1 MLKDG
6 EYSAWF
12 RTGQGQGTG
21 QVFLRDGNIS
31 GGDAFISYGGTYQV
45 EGTRFT
51 ATLTTRRHTDGR
63 PSVFGIDEVEVKLI
77 GSASER
83 FASCSGE
90 VAAVPGMMFEAT
102 LIPTGE
108 EDQPRE
114 RKRDPQIFHLERL
127 PKHKVR

>member
-21 QVFLRDGNIS
+21 QVFLRDGKIS

-102 LIPTGE
+102 LIPAGE

-114 RKRDPQIFHLERL
+114 RKRDPQIFRLERL